1 MKLFVS
7 AFCFLLISANLFSQY
22 TITGRVVDSTS
33 KEPLRGASVFAQN
46 TTIGTATNKE
56 GEFSLTLKSGGYDL
70 IISFSGYQT
79 NTRRITGDEGKIEI
93 VLARDEKSLQ
103 EVIIQTSNEVADGWA
118 KYGNLFTENFIGA
131 TPFAANCK
139 LENPD
144 VLKFYYLKKSDKVR
158 VLATAPVM
166 ISNPSLGYN
175 LTYLL
180 DSFVFYN
187 KTNIYTYRGYC
198 LFAEMEGSD
207 SLKRVWHANRKKA
220 YTGSVLNFV
229 RSYYDST
236 LTEDGWVIEMLDEN
250 DDKKFNKIADLYDTL
265 YYSYIDSTKEV
276 DIFYPRKISITYS
289 KKKPEAEYIKKF
301 KLPKIL
307 SATTS
312 YVDMKDVITIQQ
324 NGYYYEQRDWVNQGY
339 WSWKNLADLL
349 PYDYEPD

>member
-7 AFCFLLISANLFSQY
+7 IFCLLLVSVNLFSQY
-22 TITGRVVDSTS
+22 TISGRVVDSSS

-79 NTRRITGDEGKIEI
+79 ITRRISGDDGKIEI
-93 VLARDEKSLQ
+93 ELARDEKSLQ
-103 EVIIQTSNEVADGWA
+103 EVIIQTSNEVPDGWA
-118 KYGNLFTENFIGA
+118 KYGNLFTDNFIGT
-131 TPFAANCK
+131 TPFAASCK

-144 VLKFYYLKKSDKVR
+144 ALKFYYLKKSDKVR
-158 VLATAPVM
+158 VLATGPLM

-187 KTNIYTYRGYC
+187 KTNICTYRGYC
-198 LFAEMEGSD
+198 LFAEMDGSD
-207 SLKRVWHANRKKA
+207 SLQRKWKMNRVKA
-220 YTGSVLNFV
+220 YTGSVLNFA

-236 LTEDGWVIEMLDEN
+236 LAEDGWVIEMLDEN
-250 DDKKFNKIADLYDTL
+250 DDKKFSKIADPYDTL
-265 YYSYIDSTKEV
+265 YYNYVDSTKEV
-276 DIFYPRKISITYS
+276 DIFYPRKMAITCS

-301 KLPKIL
+301 RLPKIL

-312 YVDMKDVITIQQ
+312 YVDMNDIITIQQ
-324 NGYYYEQRDWVNQGY
+324 NGYYYEQRDWINQGY

-349 PYDYEPD
+349 PFDYEPD